1 MSNQALPL
9 QDQPAPAS
17 SYERQARLLSYIQ
30 AHQRISVPQVVEA
43 FAISVATARRDLDA
57 LAERGHVQRVHGGAV
72 ALQQAPP
79 EPPVMQ
85 RTDEQAVEKRR
96 IGQAAAALVQEGET
110 LFLGTGST
118 VLEVARNLRQ
128 RANLTVIT
136 NSIPVVNMLAGAPG
150 VTLVCLGGELRKSE
164 MSLIGH
170 IAEQALAE
178 LRTSRVI
185 LGIRAID
192 LEHRPDQRVH
202 PGKHDRPRDPQD
214 RTGSD
219 GRGRSHQARPRL
231 DGLCGAGHRHAHA
244 GDRSG
249 RTRPIRPVAART
261 RGARGAGLRGVM
273 LLSDFK
279 PRSKLVTRT
288 TLVDRP
294 RFPVIDAHNHLA
306 APFGGGWDQRPVA
319 ELLDTLNQPA

>member
-1 MSNQALPL
+1 MSNQTLPA

-79 EPPVMQ
+79 EPPVVQ
-85 RTDEQAVEKRR
+85 RADEQAAEKRR
-96 IGQAAAALVQEGET
+96 IGQVAAALVQDGET

-192 LEHRPDQRVH
+192 LEHGLTNEFIQESTIDRAILKIGPEVMVVADHTKLGRVSTALVA
-202 PGKHDRPRDPQD
+202 PV
-214 RTGSD
+214 TGM
-219 GRGRSHQARPRL
+219 H
-231 DGLCGAGHRHAHA
+231 
-244 GDRSG
+244 
-249 RTRPIRPVAART
+249 T
-261 RGARGAGLRGVM
+261 
-273 LLSDFK
+273 
-279 PRSKLVTRT
+279 LVT
-288 TLVDRP
+288 D
-294 RFPVIDAHNHLA
+294 HA
-306 APFGGGWDQRPVA
+306 APDIFVQSLRAQGVRVVLA
-319 ELLDTLNQPA
+319 